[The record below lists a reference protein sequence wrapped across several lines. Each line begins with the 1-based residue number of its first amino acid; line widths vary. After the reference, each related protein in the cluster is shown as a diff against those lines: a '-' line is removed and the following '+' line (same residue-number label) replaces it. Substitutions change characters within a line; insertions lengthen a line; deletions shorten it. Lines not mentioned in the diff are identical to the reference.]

1 LPALALAAAQGGVG
15 SDRRPNRPET
25 AEISA
30 ALLIRRSVGYG
41 RAVRPVIIAA
51 GRGSRLQN
59 ETDELP
65 KTLVEVMGRPMLEWI
80 LEAFASA
87 GLSRKDVVFVCG
99 YRADVIRARYPEF
112 TYVTN
117 HDWQNNNILLSLL
130 MARDF
135 LRDGFVS
142 TYGDIVY
149 EGAVVQKLVAS
160 RADIALGCDTLW
172 RRRYAGRTLHPET
185 DAEKL
190 RADGK
195 RVVQLSRTLPSE
207 QADGEFIG
215 VMKLTPA
222 GSRDFVRAFDEA
234 QARYGGGAFREG
246 RSFQK
251 AYLIDLLAEMLEHG
265 AAMEREDTRGGYL
278 EIDTLQ
284 DLSMSEKWWKE
295 RP

>member
-1 LPALALAAAQGGVG
+1 M
-15 SDRRPNRPET
+15 
-25 AEISA
+25 
-30 ALLIRRSVGYG
+30 
-41 RAVRPVIIAA
+41 RPVIIAA

-59 ETDELP
+59 ETDEIP

-80 LEAFASA
+80 LEALASA

-99 YRADVIRARYPEF
+99 YRADVIKARYPEF

-117 HDWQNNNILLSLL
+117 HDWQNNNILQSLM
-130 MARDF
+130 MARDL
-135 LRDGFVS
+135 LRGGFVS

-160 RADIALGCDTLW
+160 EADIALGCDTRW
-172 RRRYAGRTLHPET
+172 RRRYVGRTQHPET

-195 RVVQLSRTLPSE
+195 RVVELSRTIASE
-207 QADGEFIG
+207 EADGEFIG
-215 VMKLTPA
+215 VMKLKPA
-222 GSRDFVRAFDEA
+222 GAAELTRAFDEA
-234 QARYGGGAFREG
+234 ERRYGGGMFREG

-251 AYLIDLLAEMLEHG
+251 AYLIDLLAEMLEQG
-265 AAMEREDTRGGYL
+265 VSMQREDTLGGYM
-278 EIDTLQ
+278 EIDTVQ
-284 DLSMSEKWWKE
+284 DLAMAEAWWNE

>member
-1 LPALALAAAQGGVG
+1 MWPP
-15 SDRRPNRPET
+15 RRPPAAKFTRLPE
-25 AEISA
+25 
-30 ALLIRRSVGYG
+30 RVRYG
-41 RAVRPVIIAA
+41 VRVRPVIIAA

-59 ETDELP
+59 ETDEIP

-87 GLSRKDVVFVCG
+87 GFARRDVVFVCG
-99 YRADVIRARYPEF
+99 YRAEVIQARYPEL

-117 HDWQNNNILLSLL
+117 HDWPNNNILLSLL
-130 MARDF
+130 VARDY
-135 LRDGFVS
+135 LADGFVS

-149 EGAVVQKLVAS
+149 EGAVVQKLVRSSAEL
-160 RADIALGCDTLW
+160 ALGCDTAW
-172 RRRYAGRTLHPET
+172 RRRYVGRTQHPET

-195 RVVQLSRTLPSE
+195 RVLELSRTIPSE

-215 VMKLTPA
+215 VMKASPA
-222 GSRDFVRAFDEA
+222 GAAQLMAAFDRA
-234 QARYGGGAFREG
+234 QQRHGGGGVYREG

-251 AYLIDLLAEMLEHG
+251 AYLIDLLAEMLEQG
-265 AAMEREDTRGGYL
+265 TPMQREDTHGGYM

-284 DLSMSEKWWKE
+284 DLSLSEKWWKE

>member
-1 LPALALAAAQGGVG
+1 
-15 SDRRPNRPET
+15 
-25 AEISA
+25 
-30 ALLIRRSVGYG
+30 
-41 RAVRPVIIAA
+41 
-51 GRGSRLQN
+51 
-59 ETDELP
+59 
-65 KTLVEVMGRPMLEWI
+65 MLEWI

-99 YRADVIRARYPEF
+99 YRADVIKARYPEF

-130 MARDF
+130 MAREY
-135 LRDGFVS
+135 LKDGFVS

-160 RADIALGCDTLW
+160 SADIALGCDTAW
-172 RRRYAGRTLHPET
+172 RRRYVGRTQHPET

-190 RADGK
+190 RADGS
-195 RVVQLSRTLPSE
+195 RVVELSRTIPSE

-215 VMKLTPA
+215 VMKLSPA
-222 GSRDFVRAFDEA
+222 GAADFTKAFDEA
-234 QARYGGGAFREG
+234 ERSYGGGMFREG
-246 RSFQK
+246 RTFQK
-251 AYLIDLLAEMLEHG
+251 AYLIDLLSQMLEQG
-265 AAMEREDTRGGYL
+265 TPMQRENTLGGYM

-284 DLSMSEKWWKE
+284 DLSMAEAWWKD

>member
-1 LPALALAAAQGGVG
+1 M
-15 SDRRPNRPET
+15 
-25 AEISA
+25 
-30 ALLIRRSVGYG
+30 
-41 RAVRPVIIAA
+41 IIAA

-59 ETDELP
+59 ETDEIP
-65 KTLVEVMGRPMLEWI
+65 KTLVEIMGKPMLEWI

-99 YRADVIRARYPEF
+99 YRADVIKARYPEF

-130 MARDF
+130 MAREY
-135 LRDGFVS
+135 LKDGFVS

-149 EGAVVQKLVAS
+149 EGAVVQKLVKS
-160 RADIALGCDTLW
+160 PADIALGCDTAW
-172 RRRYAGRTLHPET
+172 RRRYVGRSQHPET

-190 RADGK
+190 RADGG
-195 RVVQLSRTLPSE
+195 RVVELSRTIPSE

-215 VMKLTPA
+215 VMKLTAA
-222 GSRDFVRAFDEA
+222 GTGEFLAAFDRAE
-234 QARYGGGAFREG
+234 RSYGGGQFREG

-251 AYLIDLLAEMLEHG
+251 AYLIDLLAEMLEQG
-265 AAMEREDTRGGYL
+265 ASMEREDTHGGYM
-278 EIDTLQ
+278 EIDTVQ